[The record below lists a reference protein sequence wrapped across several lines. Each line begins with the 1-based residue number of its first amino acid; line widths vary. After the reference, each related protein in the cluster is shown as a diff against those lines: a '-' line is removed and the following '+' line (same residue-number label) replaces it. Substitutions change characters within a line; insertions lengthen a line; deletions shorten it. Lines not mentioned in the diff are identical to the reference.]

1 MENEQQRSKVEPAPR
16 AFRFM
21 SNLLYSIIGTALITM
36 AVLSIWTAIHGS
48 LRALFSGDGRTSVVL
63 SSVGL
68 VVLSLALFDVGRYLI
83 EEEVFRS
90 RELRET
96 GEVRQSLT
104 KFLTILII
112 ALGLEALVY
121 VFKAGRSGPE
131 GKESDPGLE
140 PLIYPTLLIVAIAI
154 LLFALGWYQRISVR
168 AELSEKRELPRAEKS
183 ESIGVEK
190 NDAT

>member
-1 MENEQQRSKVEPAPR
+1 MEEKWAPR
-16 AFRFM
+16 VFRFM
-21 SNLLYSIIGTALITM
+21 SNLLYSLIGAALI
-36 AVLSIWTAIHGS
+36 VLAIFTVWIALRSS
-48 LRALFSGDGRTSVVL
+48 LYMMFSNEEQTLVVL

-121 VFKAGRSGPE
+121 IFKAGRFHSEENGADSP
-131 GKESDPGLE
+131 LA
-140 PLIYPTLLIVAIAI
+140 PLIYPILLIVAIAI

-168 AELSEKRELPRAEKS
+168 AELSEKSELPRAEKGENEPS
-183 ESIGVEK
+183 
-190 NDAT
+190 